1 MKASILFY
9 IISLVILATAIFM
22 AVEYPSNQVQSTAG
36 GLTLIGFSLNVTGYL
51 LKNRKSGVYKPLVA
65 TKKNVSKPVTR

>member
-22 AVEYPSNQVQSTAG
+22 AVQYPSNQVQSMAG
-36 GLTLIGFSLNVTGYL
+36 GLTLIGFSLNVAGYL
-51 LKNRKSGVYKPLVA
+51 LKNRKSVVYKPSVS
-65 TKKNVSKPVTR
+65 TKKNISKPVTR